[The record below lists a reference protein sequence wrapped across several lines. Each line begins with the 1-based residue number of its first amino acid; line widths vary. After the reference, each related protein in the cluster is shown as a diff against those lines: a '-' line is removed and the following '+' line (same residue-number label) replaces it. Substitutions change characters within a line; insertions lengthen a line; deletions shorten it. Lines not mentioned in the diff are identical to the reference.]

1 MTTVTTH
8 GQQDDATTGAPSDQ
22 PRVAVLGTGVMGETV
37 LTGVLAAGWDPQ
49 RVVATA
55 RRSERA
61 AELREQHGVR
71 TTDDNVAAA
80 AEADVVV
87 LGVKPKDIGALTE
100 QIAGALRPGTLVITV
115 AVGLSCAFYE
125 KRLPAGTPFV
135 RVMPNTPSSI
145 GSGVSAISPGVAA
158 TEEHLALVETLLA
171 STGLVIRV
179 AEKDQDAVG
188 ALSGSGP
195 AYVFYVLD
203 ALSEAGTLMG
213 LPRATA
219 SRLATATVL
228 GAARLAEE
236 TGEHPAI
243 LREKVSS
250 PGGTT
255 IAALRELDRG
265 GVRAAFVDALTAA
278 KARSTELSA
287 QLEAE

>member
-1 MTTVTTH
+1 MTQT
-8 GQQDDATTGAPSDQ
+8 QEQALI
-22 PRVAVLGTGVMGETV
+22 AVLGTGVMGETA
-37 LTGVLAAGWDPQ
+37 LTGILSAGWDPE

-55 RRSERA
+55 RRPERA
-61 AELREQHGVR
+61 DELARTHGVR
-71 TTDDNVAAA
+71 TTHDNVAAA
-80 AEADVVV
+80 AEADVVI

-100 QIAGALRPGTLVITV
+100 EISSAVRPGTLVLTV

-125 KRLPAGTPFV
+125 KRLPEGTPFV

-145 GSGVSAISPGVAA
+145 GVGVSAISPGVAA
-158 TEEHLALVETLLA
+158 TDEHLELVETLLA
-171 STGLVIRV
+171 STGLVIRI
-179 AEKDQDAVG
+179 AEKDQAAVA

-213 LPRATA
+213 IPRATA
-219 SRLATATVL
+219 AQLAAQTVL
-228 GAARLAEE
+228 GAATMVQE

-255 IAALRELDRG
+255 IAGLRELDRG

-278 KARSTELSA
+278 KARAGELSA
-287 QLEAE
+287 ELEADV

>member
-1 MTTVTTH
+1 MRDGIRMTDT
-8 GQQDDATTGAPSDQ
+8 QEQA
-22 PRVAVLGTGVMGETV
+22 RIAVLGTGVMGETV
-37 LTGVLAAGWDPQ
+37 LTGILAAGWDPE

-55 RRSERA
+55 RRAERA
-61 AELREQHGVR
+61 DELTRTHGVR
-71 TTDDNVAAA
+71 TTHDNVAAA
-80 AEADVVV
+80 SEADIVI

-100 QIAGALRPGTLVITV
+100 EISSAIRPGTLVLTV

-125 KRLPAGTPFV
+125 KRLPEGTPFV

-145 GSGVSAISPGVAA
+145 GAGVSAISPGVAA
-158 TEEHLALVETLLA
+158 TDEHLDLVETILA
-171 STGLVIRV
+171 STGLVIRI
-179 AEKDQDAVG
+179 AEKDQAAVA

-213 LPRATA
+213 IPRATA
-219 SRLATATVL
+219 AKLAAQTVF
-228 GAARLAEE
+228 GAAKMVQE

-255 IAALRELDRG
+255 IAGVRELDRG
-265 GVRAAFVDALTAA
+265 GVRAAFVEALTAA
-278 KARSTELSA
+278 KTRAGELSA
-287 QLEAE
+287 ELEAE